1 VGLLGSNREVYMVT
15 FRPIALVSA
24 LATAALHCAAP
35 AGPSD
40 ALLPTVVAAERDSEG
55 IVRFEVDWR
64 NVGAL
69 PVYLPGC
76 GGRVSMWLERHG
88 AAGWEGF
95 GGAICLA
102 NLDQSP
108 VRVNPSQT
116 VHATVGVG
124 PGDRGEYRAVTSASD
139 RLGRESELVR
149 SASAHVP

>member
-1 VGLLGSNREVYMVT
+1 MVN
-15 FRPIALVSA
+15 FRPIVLVSA
-24 LATAALHCAAP
+24 LATTALHCAAP

-40 ALLPTVVAAERDSEG
+40 ALLPTVVAAERDSAG

-64 NVGAL
+64 NVGAI
-69 PVYLPGC
+69 PVYFLGC
-76 GGRVSMWLERHG
+76 GGRVSMWLERHE
-88 AAGWEGF
+88 AVGWEGF

-108 VRVNPSQT
+108 VRVDPSQS
-116 VHATVGVG
+116 VRATVAAG
-124 PGDRGEYRAVTSASD
+124 PGARGEYRAVTSASD